1 LVGATIAG
9 TAAGE
14 TIAELSARVAAGDGI
29 GSVSTAVH
37 AYPTFTEA
45 AARAADEHQRRRYST
60 PRVRALTRPVLA
72 LLRRLDRPDRRTSR
86 H

>member
-1 LVGATIAG
+1 MSAPERLAADA
-9 TAAGE
+9 AAGE
-14 TIAELSARVAAGDGI
+14 KIAELSARGATGDGI
-29 GSVSTAVH
+29 GSVSPS
-37 AYPTFTEA
+37 AYPAFTEA

-72 LLRRLDRPDRRTSR
+72 LLRRLDRPDRRTPR